1 MADTQIQGLG
11 IGAEFPVSRP
21 KSQSQGLNPNIKD
34 QTPASR
40 KKSQP
45 EGFAGFELFLMA
57 QISASWQKSH
67 VGPKSQPFGPNCPN
81 CRS

>member
-1 MADTQIQGLG
+1 MALIAASRAEGGLVLIQFVG
-11 IGAEFPVSRP
+11 EK
-21 KSQSQGLNPNIKD
+21 KSTEIC
-34 QTPASR
+34 PASR

-81 CRS
+81 FSF